1 MNRLSQSLI
10 LLVVLALLS
19 GCNSEADGP
28 YTDLFK
34 YKDSYVGD
42 NSAVVNTVIQLQGA
56 DYFRG
61 VELQTKQEPYG
72 IIVDYDWSESA
83 IDIEE
88 TVITNTSYLFTLIK
102 NVDWVSLKFETVDGL
117 EEFQLT
123 REELEG
129 WYKVNLSEI
138 NSEEKLNELIQVQL
152 EDRKVRTQF
161 LNKFK

>member
-72 IIVDYDWSESA
+72 NIVDYDWSESA

-102 NVDWVSLKFETVDGL
+102 NVDWVSLKFETVDDL

-138 NSEEKLNELIQVQL
+138 DSEEKLNKMIQVHL

-161 LNKFK
+161 LSKFK